1 VAGPVTEER
10 RDAPA
15 VERSTGLRMDPRIA
29 RRWVE
34 VRREQGRR
42 RLKVLAAAGAVALI
56 LALAAGSL
64 YTPIFKVRHVRVT
77 VSGSLAPAIVEASSR
92 ISGRT
97 LMIHVNSAVVE
108 RRLDAVPQLGDA
120 KVRTHWPG
128 TVSIEVAVRK
138 PVAVIQAGG
147 APASG
152 GAASPAKWS
161 EVDAT
166 GRVIAV
172 VDAPPAGLPLLEGLG
187 PPPGAGE
194 WLSGTAG
201 RSAHLP
207 APGQPA
213 LADLDAA
220 SDGPAV
226 PEGAAAV
233 IAVAANLPQQIRGA
247 VQAIQIQ
254 AQTSATGSQA
264 GAPAEDRTLSMIVA
278 PTEGSAGPL
287 TVALGDGSQLAAK
300 LTALTALLT
309 QTDLSGITG
318 IDLTVPDRPAALT
331 GQRSPDSLSTHAGG
345 SH

>member
-1 VAGPVTEER
+1 MAGPITDER

-42 RLKVLAAAGAVALI
+42 RLKVLVAAGAVALI

-64 YTPIFKVRHVRVT
+64 YTPLFKVRHVRVT
-77 VSGSLAPAIVEASSR
+77 VIGSLAPSRVEASSR

-97 LMIHVNSAVVE
+97 LMIHVNSAAVE

-120 KVRTHWPG
+120 KVRAHWPG
-128 TVSIEVAVRK
+128 TVSIEVAVRQ

-147 APASG
+147 AQTSG
-152 GAASPAKWS
+152 GAASPMKWS

-172 VDAPPAGLPLLEGLG
+172 VDSPPAGLPLVEGVG
-187 PPPGAGE
+187 PPPSAGE

-201 RSAHLP
+201 PFALPP
-207 APGQPA
+207 APGRPA
-213 LADLDAA
+213 LADLNAA
-220 SDGPAV
+220 SDGPTV

-233 IAVAANLPQQIRGA
+233 IAVAANLPQQIRGS
-247 VQAIQIQ
+247 VQAIQIE
-254 AQTSATGSQA
+254 AQGSPTGAQA
-264 GAPAEDRTLSMIVA
+264 GTPARDRTLSMIVA

-287 TVALGDGSQLAAK
+287 TVALGDASQLASK